1 MTYVA
6 DNVTR
11 ILLRPQEAANSLGV
25 SLRALMT
32 WVSANEIP
40 HVRLGARNLRFSID
54 ALRTWVASRSTWPTA
69 VSLGAEAARPTA
81 AAGKVEAQ
89 RC

>member
-1 MTYVA
+1 MTRPA
-6 DNVTR
+6 DNPVR
-11 ILLRPQEAANSLGV
+11 LLLRPQEAANALGV
-25 SLRALMT
+25 SLRALMG

-40 HVRLGARNLRFSID
+40 HVRLGARNLRFPVD
-54 ALRTWVASRSTWPTA
+54 ALRTWVAGRTAWPTA